1 MKTNKIEKLK
11 VPDLIVGNVYTNKE
25 QVDTINKINEI
36 IDVLN
41 SWLFEPTLT
50 IPSQNLQFLKK
61 NSLKKK
67 KKEKN

>member
-1 MKTNKIEKLK
+1 MKTNKIKKFEKWEL
-11 VPDLIVGNVYTNKE
+11 DTNE
-25 QVDTINKINEI
+25 RFCWNDTIALKKKVNEI